1 MHGSAGVAAF
11 TSGLSKLGFT
21 PGQVV
26 QELGWDD
33 DVDEA
38 LRAGVEQVV
47 GSALEDESY
56 ADGADGVLVW
66 FRSFD
71 GDLVDVLVDAL
82 TNLVDR
88 GCLVLATPRADQD
101 GHVEPSEIED
111 AAVAAGLHP
120 SGVANLSREWT
131 VQRLVALDRSVADPH
146 VDRSG
151 SLGWQNRSS

>member
-47 GSALEDESY
+47 GSALEDEGY

-88 GCLVLATPRADQD
+88 GGLGLATPRADQD

-131 VQRLVALDRSVADPH
+131 VQRLVAPRSQ
-146 VDRSG
+146 R
-151 SLGWQNRSS
+151 R

>member
-21 PGQVV
+21 PGQGV

-47 GSALEDESY
+47 GSALEDEGY

-131 VQRLVALDRSVADPH
+131 VQRLVAPRSQ
-146 VDRSG
+146 R
-151 SLGWQNRSS
+151 R

>member
-66 FRSFD
+66 FRSYD

-120 SGVANLSREWT
+120 SGVANLSRGWT
-131 VQRLVALDRSVADPH
+131 VQRLVAPRSQ
-146 VDRSG
+146 R
-151 SLGWQNRSS
+151 R

>member
-1 MHGSAGVAAF
+1 VHGSAGVAAF

-47 GSALEDESY
+47 GSALEDEGY

-88 GCLVLATPRADQD
+88 GYLVLATPRADQD

-131 VQRLVALDRSVADPH
+131 VQRLVAPRSQ
-146 VDRSG
+146 R
-151 SLGWQNRSS
+151 R

>member
-1 MHGSAGVAAF
+1 
-11 TSGLSKLGFT
+11 
-21 PGQVV
+21 
-26 QELGWDD
+26 LGWDD

-47 GSALEDESY
+47 GSALEDEGY

-131 VQRLVALDRSVADPH
+131 VQRLVAPRSQ
-146 VDRSG
+146 R
-151 SLGWQNRSS
+151 R

>member
-1 MHGSAGVAAF
+1 MHGSADAAAF
-11 TSGLSKLGFT
+11 TAGLAKLGFT
-21 PGQVV
+21 PGQIV
-26 QELGWDD
+26 QEFGWDD

-38 LRAGVEQVV
+38 LRIGVEDVV
-47 GSALEDESY
+47 GSPLEDESY
-56 ADGADGVLVW
+56 GEGADGVLVW

-120 SGVANLSREWT
+120 SGVANLSREWAL
-131 VQRLVALDRSVADPH
+131 QRLVAPRSQ
-146 VDRSG
+146 R
-151 SLGWQNRSS
+151 R

>member
-66 FRSFD
+66 FRSYD

-88 GCLVLATPRADQD
+88 VCLVLATPRADQD

-131 VQRLVALDRSVADPH
+131 VQRLVAPRSQ
-146 VDRSG
+146 R
-151 SLGWQNRSS
+151 R